1 MQELERDGVN
11 EMNWFETLKKKG
23 ISGGP
28 PKIPYKKPRR
38 GTTATGYEA
47 ELEKL
52 LRDWE
57 NGKITNDEYEKK
69 KKALKLKYGR

>member
-1 MQELERDGVN
+1 MS
-11 EMNWFETLKKKG
+11 WFETLKKG
-23 ISGGP
+23 SIGGGRP
-28 PKIPYKKPRR
+28 TPRKITPRR

-47 ELEKL
+47 ESEKL

-57 NGKITNDEYEKK
+57 DGKITNDEYEKK